1 MSTAA
6 LQLQISDLPESHN
19 EEKRGTSVK
28 IAVPLSKGK
37 LAMHF
42 GHCEQFA
49 LVNVDLPGK
58 KILNREDVAA
68 PPHERGLLP
77 PWLAERGVTMVIAWG
92 MGERA
97 KTLFADRG
105 MQVILGSQAEA
116 PEKLV
121 ADYMDGKL
129 VEGPNACDH

>member
-1 MSTAA
+1 
-6 LQLQISDLPESHN
+6 
-19 EEKRGTSVK
+19 
-28 IAVPLSKGK
+28 
-37 LAMHF
+37 
-42 GHCEQFA
+42 
-49 LVNVDLPGK
+49 
-58 KILNREDVAA
+58 
-68 PPHERGLLP
+68 
-77 PWLAERGVTMVIAWG
+77 